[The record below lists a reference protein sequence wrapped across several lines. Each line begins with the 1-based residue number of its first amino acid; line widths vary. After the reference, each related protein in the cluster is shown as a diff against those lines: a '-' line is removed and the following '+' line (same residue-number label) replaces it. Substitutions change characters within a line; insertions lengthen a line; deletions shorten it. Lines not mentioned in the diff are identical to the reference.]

1 MHAQGGLPI
10 PDIDYIGQ
18 PYWYQDGGDLF
29 PEEFGEKVADELEQ
43 KILEL
48 GVDNVAAFIGEPIQ
62 GAGGVIT
69 DWRGRALGMEGDGTV
84 LAAGDHA
91 LHAAALEVLTGD

>member
-1 MHAQGGLPI
+1 MT
-10 PDIDYIGQ
+10 D
-18 PYWYQDGGDLF
+18 
-29 PEEFGEKVADELEQ
+29 DEIREGIRLLAETEG
-43 KILEL
+43 I
-48 GVDNVAAFIGEPIQ
+48 FIE
-62 GAGGVIT
+62 GAGGVST